1 VFPFRSRID
10 CYMFFKDIPGHAEV
24 KSQLIRA
31 YHENK
36 VSHSLLFLGSEGCG
50 GLPMAL
56 AFARFMLCE
65 GDKKDD
71 ACGQCVACRKTE
83 GWVHPDLHFTYPVIP
98 KKSGEQ
104 PVSTNYIVEWRK
116 ALKENPFMGLNDWL
130 QQLNAEN
137 KQGNIYAKEC
147 REISRQ
153 LGLKSY
159 ESASKIQ
166 IIWKAELLKKEGNRL
181 LKIIEEPPEN
191 TYFFLVAEHVEEIL
205 STILSRTQ
213 IIKLNKLQDD
223 DIVNFLIENK
233 DISENKAWNIAHL
246 SDGNL
251 NAALNLS
258 DNPVEQQNELF
269 GQWMKLILR
278 NNIPGLK
285 KWVGDMATIGRENQ
299 KQFLLFVL
307 HYFREAMMQ
316 ANVPGYKP
324 RIQEKD
330 LKGVA
335 YIAGKFDFEV
345 IENIISLVEN
355 THYYI
360 QRNANA
366 KIQFMHLSL
375 EMIDYLLL
383 QKTTPAKRVTI

>member
-1 VFPFRSRID
+1 
-10 CYMFFKDIPGHAEV
+10 MFLKDIPGHEEV

-36 VSHSLLFLGSEGCG
+36 VSHSLLFLGPEGCG

-65 GDKKDD
+65 GEKTDD
-71 ACGQCVACRKTE
+71 ACGHCAACRKTG
-83 GWVHPDLHFTYPVIP
+83 GWIHPDLHFTYPVIP
-98 KKSGEQ
+98 RKTGEQ
-104 PVSTNYIVEWRK
+104 PVSTDYIIEWRK
-116 ALKENPFMGLNDWL
+116 ALAGNPYMGLNDWL

-159 ESASKIQ
+159 ESSSKIQ

-191 TYFFLVAEHVEEIL
+191 TYFFMVAEHIEEIL

-213 IIKLNKLQDD
+213 IIKLNKLHDD
-223 DIVNFLIENK
+223 DIVKFLLARH
-233 DISENKAWNIAHL
+233 DMDDDKAWNIAHL

-251 NAALNLS
+251 NTALKLAG
-258 DNPVEQQNELF
+258 NPVEKQNEWF
-269 GQWMKLILR
+269 GQWMKLILTKQ
-278 NNIPGLK
+278 IPGLK
-285 KWVGDMATIGRENQ
+285 KWVSDMAAVGRENQ

-307 HYFREAMMQ
+307 HYFHEAFML

-324 RIQEKD
+324 RLQDKD
-330 LKGVA
+330 LQGVA
-335 YIAGKFDFEV
+335 YIAEKFKYEQ
-345 IENIISLVEN
+345 IENVINLVEN

-383 QKTTPAKRVTI
+383 QKTTPALRVTT